1 MRWYRGLLVWRM
13 LVANRG
19 RIVAPMK
26 RLALVTG
33 TSTGIG
39 RAIAI
44 HLAQRGFGVLAGVR
58 KPEDAPPGLEPV
70 VLDVTSQGDIAAAAR
85 RVGRRLHALVNN
97 AGIAV
102 NGPVEVVPV
111 EQWRRQFE
119 VNLIGQVAVTRALL
133 PALLSAR
140 GRIVNISSISG
151 RVAWPLIGPYTASKF
166 ALEAVT
172 DALRREVGPH
182 GVQVVSVEPG
192 GIATPVWEKSRAEA
206 ERVLSAMPADA
217 RRRYDGLIA
226 GILHQAE
233 RLARHG
239 LPPEA
244 VAEVVGDA
252 LTARRPR
259 TRYVIGREAR
269 AQALL
274 ARVLPDR
281 AFDALVARA
290 LTSGG
295 IRGGRR

>member
-1 MRWYRGLLVWRM
+1 MTMRRACRGLRSAAPGRTRM
-13 LVANRG
+13 VP
-19 RIVAPMK
+19 PMA

-44 HLAQRGFGVLAGVR
+44 HLAQRGFEVLAGVR
-58 KPEDAPPGLEPV
+58 KAEDAPPGLEPI
-70 VLDVTSQGDIAAAAR
+70 VLDVTSDDDIAAAAG
-85 RVGRRLHALVNN
+85 RVGRTLHALVNN

-133 PALLSAR
+133 PALLNSR

-172 DALRREVGPH
+172 DALRREVGPL
-182 GVQVVSVEPG
+182 GVHVVSVEPG
-192 GIATPVWEKSRAEA
+192 GIATPVWDKSRAEG
-206 ERVLSAMPADA
+206 ERMLSAMPADA
-217 RRRYDGLIA
+217 RRRYDGLIG
-226 GILHQAE
+226 GIVHHAE
-233 RLARHG
+233 RLARDG

-244 VAEVVGDA
+244 VAEVVADA

-259 TRYVIGREAR
+259 TRYVIGGQAK
-269 AQALL
+269 AQAVL
-274 ARVLPDR
+274 ARLLPDR

-290 LTSGG
+290 LTSGAR
-295 IRGGRR
+295 RG

>member
-1 MRWYRGLLVWRM
+1 M
-13 LVANRG
+13 A
-19 RIVAPMK
+19 

-44 HLAQRGFGVLAGVR
+44 HLAQRGFEVLAGVR
-58 KPEDAPPGLEPV
+58 KPEDAPPGLEPI
-70 VLDVTSQGDIAAAAR
+70 VLDVTSEDDIAAAAG
-85 RVGRRLHALVNN
+85 RVGGTLHALVNN

-102 NGPVEVVPV
+102 NGPIEVVPV
-111 EQWRRQFE
+111 QEWRRQLE
-119 VNLIGQVAVTRALL
+119 VNLIGPVAVTRALL

-151 RVAWPLIGPYTASKF
+151 RVALPLIGPYTASKF

-172 DALRREVGPH
+172 DALRREVGQH
-182 GVQVVSVEPG
+182 GVHVVSVEPG

-206 ERVLSAMPADA
+206 ERTVSAMPADT
-217 RRRYDGLIA
+217 RRRYAGLIA
-226 GILHQAE
+226 GIVHQAE
-233 RLARHG
+233 RLARDG

-244 VAEVVGDA
+244 VAEVVEDA

-259 TRYVIGREAR
+259 TRYVVGREAR
-269 AQALL
+269 ALATL

-281 AFDALVARA
+281 ALDALVARA
-290 LTSGG
+290 L
-295 IRGGRR
+295 RHGGRG

>member
-1 MRWYRGLLVWRM
+1 M
-13 LVANRG
+13 A
-19 RIVAPMK
+19 

-44 HLAQRGFGVLAGVR
+44 HLAQRGFEVLAGVR

-70 VLDVTSQGDIAAAAR
+70 VLDVTSEDDVAAAAG
-85 RVGRRLHALVNN
+85 RVGARLDALVNN

-102 NGPVEVVPV
+102 NGPVEFVPV
-111 EQWRRQFE
+111 AEWRRQFE

-151 RVAWPLIGPYTASKF
+151 RSAWPLIGPYTASKF

-172 DALRREVGPH
+172 DTLRREVGPH
-182 GVQVVSVEPG
+182 GVRVVSVEPG

-206 ERVLSAMPADA
+206 ERMLSAMPADT

-226 GILHQAE
+226 GIVYHGE
-233 RLARHG
+233 RLARDG

-244 VAEVVGDA
+244 VADVVEDA

-259 TRYVIGREAR
+259 TRYVVGGEAR
-269 AQALL
+269 AQAVL
-274 ARVLPDR
+274 ARLLPDR

-290 LTSGG
+290 LRSGAR
-295 IRGGRR
+295 RGGRG